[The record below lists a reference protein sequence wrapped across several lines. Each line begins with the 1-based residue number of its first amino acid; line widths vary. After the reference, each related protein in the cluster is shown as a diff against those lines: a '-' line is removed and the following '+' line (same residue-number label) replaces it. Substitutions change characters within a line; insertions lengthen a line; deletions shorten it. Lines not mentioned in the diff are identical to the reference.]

1 MIMQKRFIAGAICP
15 KCQAMDRLVLYTAE
29 GVEICECVQCGHKQK
44 QETES
49 KPVVA
54 KLGKKEQIIRVIRPV
69 KVGAVS
75 EN

>member
-15 KCQAMDRLVLYTAE
+15 KCQVIDRLVVYAVD
-29 GVEICECVQCGHKQK
+29 GVEVCECVQCGHTQQ

-69 KVGAVS
+69 KKEG
-75 EN
+75 